1 MSSGKAWAIFITARL
16 VFLAVPFALLLW
28 LGSVVWM
35 PWWLALVI
43 ATLVGAALS
52 SLFLSEARSEAAR
65 TIVQWRNREHTK
77 DDVEEDDV
85 IASKNTQA

>member
-16 VFLAVPFALLLW
+16 VFFAVPFALLLW